1 MRIRVEQVMTE
12 PAEMMEP
19 SSPAALA
26 AETMKRNR
34 IHHVVA
40 VENGKPVGIVSSGD
54 LRSRD
59 LASLTVADVM
69 TADPEVVGPKATM
82 QEVANRMRGRSIGC
96 LPVFD
101 GKHVVGIVTV
111 ADLLELIGKGLQ
123 KPIVRGKRWTLTH
136 PVRGARTTRNLR
148 RSG

>member
-1 MRIRVEQVMTE
+1 MRIRVEQLMSE
-12 PAEMMEP
+12 PAETLE
-19 SSPAALA
+19 PAAPAAMA

-34 IHHVVA
+34 IHHVVV

-59 LASLTVADVM
+59 LAKLTIADVM
-69 TADPEVVGPKATM
+69 SADPEVVGPKATV

-101 GKHVVGIVTV
+101 GKRVLGIVTV
-111 ADLLELIGKGLQ
+111 SDLLELIGKGLE

-136 PVRGARTTRNLR
+136 PQRGARVTRELR
-148 RSG
+148 RS